1 MHTVFLR
8 YLDEVARQGSI
19 RKAANLLNVS
29 STSVNRKI
37 INIEEMLGIRLFD
50 RSPEGVEITAAGK
63 IVLEHCRKTL
73 YDFDRIKMMID
84 DIRDLRTGHLNIKTL
99 DSVTFG
105 VLPHV
110 LEEYGDKYPGISL
123 SVTTDQP
130 DEIVNS
136 VISGDTDIGISFIND
151 VHPDVRVFAEKPT
164 PFGVIMRPDHPL
176 AERTSVTVEDVGQYP
191 LVRTIDARAG
201 HSLLDQEMASLSV
214 HLSTH
219 IFTNA
224 LVIAKQAILSN
235 QVVGIYTKMG
245 FMREIERGELVYVR
259 LAHKALSEYKVGLI
273 VSAATALDPVKH
285 LFLGVVERQFKKL
298 NLDT

>member
-1 MHTVFLR
+1 MHTIFLR

-19 RKAANLLNVS
+19 RKAASLLNVS

-50 RSPEGVEITAAGK
+50 RSPEGVEITTAGK

-73 YDFDRIKMMID
+73 YDFDRIKTIID
-84 DIRDLRTGHLNIKTL
+84 DLRDLRSGHLKIKTL

-136 VISGDTDIGISFIND
+136 VIKGDIDIGISFVND
-151 VHPDVRVFAEKPT
+151 IHPDVRVFSEKAT
-164 PFGVIMRPDHPL
+164 PFGLIMRADHPL
-176 AERTSVTVEDVGQYP
+176 AERGSVTVDDIGGYQ

-201 HSLLDQEMASLSV
+201 HSLLDQEMTSLSV

-224 LVIAKQAILSN
+224 LVIAKQAILTN

-245 FMREIERGELVYVR
+245 FMREIERGELKFVK
-259 LAHKALSEYKVGLI
+259 LAHKALSEYKVGVI
-273 VSAATALDPVKH
+273 VSATTAIDPVKH
-285 LFLGVVERQFKKL
+285 LFLGVVERQFRKL
-298 NLDT
+298 NFDT